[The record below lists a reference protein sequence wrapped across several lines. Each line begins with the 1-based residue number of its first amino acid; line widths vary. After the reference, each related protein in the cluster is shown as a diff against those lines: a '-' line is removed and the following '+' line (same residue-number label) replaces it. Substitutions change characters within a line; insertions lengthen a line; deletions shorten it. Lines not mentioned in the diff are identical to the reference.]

1 MSILTH
7 TNNNYVRYDDDNVVA
22 SPQPAFRSASM
33 DAVGWTNFTWKDFD
47 GDYVKTLVGGGITS
61 IQEYVKRDVDNNIV
75 IPQQYVRRDIDN
87 NPVGSLNPLEI
98 VGVGNITAP
107 NGFAVGRDMAGQV
120 AGYQGGT
127 EPITVEGQ
135 LQKQETPGG
144 PWIGIS
150 PWTAVDTAV
159 KEIDSSLV
167 GSRVRI
173 STRIQDAI
181 IAPSYLT
188 TNTPSSDVI
197 VDEMTPD
204 VNGTLTFSGANP
216 AYPGDVLTMTE
227 GTITGGIAPFTKK
240 YEWIRRETSDPGNTY
255 VKFGAPDGLTY
266 TIQYSDIG
274 YDIRGRT
281 RWFDAYNYYKAT
293 AALPYHVGVI
303 AEPLALVSKGT
314 LEGVGQ
320 SGTVLTQ
327 TPAIFSG
334 GVPPFT
340 YRYEWVRRVTGETGF
355 YEFGAPD
362 GLQYI
367 IRTSDIGYDIRGRT
381 EIFDSLGNMF
391 SSSSTIPQD
400 VTVTS

>member
-7 TNNNYVRYDDDNVVA
+7 TNNNYERYDEDNVLA

-33 DAVGWTNFTWKDFD
+33 DAAGWTNFTWKDFD
-47 GDYVKTLVGGGITS
+47 GDYVKTLVGGGATS

-75 IPQQYVRRDIDN
+75 IPGQYIRRDENN

-107 NGFAVGRDMAGQV
+107 NGFAVGRDVAGQV

-144 PWIGIS
+144 AWTGIS

-167 GSRVRI
+167 GARLRI

-188 TNTPSSDVI
+188 VNTPASDVV
-197 VDEMTPD
+197 VDEMKVD
-204 VNGTLTFSGANP
+204 VNGTLTFSGADP

-227 GTITGGIAPFTKK
+227 GTITGGIGPFTKP
-240 YEWIRRETSDPGNTY
+240 YEWLRKPTGTTNVY
-255 VKFGAPDGLTY
+255 VRFGAPEGLTY

-274 YDIRGRT
+274 YEIRGRT
-281 RWFDAYNYYKAT
+281 YWTDAYNYHKAI
-293 AALPYHVGVI
+293 AAIPNHIEVI

-314 LEGVGQ
+314 LEGVGL

-327 TPAIFSG
+327 TAAVFSG

-340 YRYEWVRRVTGETGF
+340 YRYEWVRRVTGGSGF
-355 YEFGAPD
+355 FEFGAPD

-367 IRTSDIGYDIRGRT
+367 TRSSDVGYDIRGRT
-381 EIFDSLGNMF
+381 VIIDSLGSTL

-400 VTVTS
+400 VTIVE

>member
-1 MSILTH
+1 
-7 TNNNYVRYDDDNVVA
+7 V
-22 SPQPAFRSASM
+22 
-33 DAVGWTNFTWKDFD
+33 
-47 GDYVKTLVGGGITS
+47 
-61 IQEYVKRDVDNNIV
+61 
-75 IPQQYVRRDIDN
+75 
-87 NPVGSLNPLEI
+87 
-98 VGVGNITAP
+98 
-107 NGFAVGRDMAGQV
+107 
-120 AGYQGGT
+120 
-127 EPITVEGQ
+127 
-135 LQKQETPGG
+135 
-144 PWIGIS
+144 GIS
-150 PWTAVDTAV
+150 PWTAVDTAA

-197 VDEMTPD
+197 VDAMTPD
-204 VNGTLTFSGANP
+204 VPGTLTFSGADP

-227 GTITGGIAPFTKK
+227 GTITGGIGPFTKA

-255 VKFGAPDGLTY
+255 VKFGAPNGLTY

-281 RWFDAYNYYKAT
+281 RWDDAYNYHKSV
-293 AALPYHVGVI
+293 AAVPTHIEVI

-327 TPAIFSG
+327 TPAVFSG

-340 YRYEWVRRVTGETGF
+340 YRYEWVRRVTGESEF
-355 YEFGAPD
+355 SKFGAPD

-367 IRTSDIGYDIRGRT
+367 IRSSDIGYDIRGRT
-381 EIFDSLGNMF
+381 EISDSFGNSF
-391 SSSSTIPQD
+391 SSSSTIPEH

>member
-7 TNNNYVRYDDDNVVA
+7 TNNNYERYDEDNVLA
-22 SPQPAFRSASM
+22 SPQPAFRSESM

-61 IQEYVKRDVDNNIV
+61 INEYVKRDVDNNIV
-75 IPQQYVRRDIDN
+75 TQPQYIRHDIDN

-144 PWIGIS
+144 AWIGIS

-167 GSRVRI
+167 GAKLRI

-188 TNTPSSDVI
+188 TNTPASDV
-197 VDEMTPD
+197 VVGEMTPD
-204 VNGTLTFSGANP
+204 VKGTLTSSGADP
-216 AYPGDVLTMTE
+216 AYPGDVLTQTE
-227 GTITGGIAPFTKK
+227 GTITGGIAPFTKS
-240 YEWIRRETSDPGNTY
+240 YQWFRRETGTTNAYSF
-255 VKFGAPDGLTY
+255 FGAPDGLTY

-274 YDIRGRT
+274 YDVKART
-281 RWFDAYNYYKAT
+281 RWQDSYNYLRT
-293 AALPYHVGVI
+293 VGTIPNHIEVI
-303 AEPLALVSKGT
+303 AEPLELVSKGT
-314 LEGVGQ
+314 LDGVGQ

-327 TPAIFSG
+327 TAAVFSG

-340 YRYEWVRRVTGETGF
+340 YRYEWVRRVTGESGF
-355 YEFGAPD
+355 FEFGAPD

-367 IRTSDIGYDIRGRT
+367 IRSSDIGYDIRGRT
-381 EIFDSLGNMF
+381 EIFDSLGNSK
-391 SSSSTIPQD
+391 SSSSTIPGD
-400 VTVTS
+400 VSVTS

>member
-7 TNNNYVRYDDDNVVA
+7 TNNNYERYDEDNVLE

-47 GDYVKTLVGGGITS
+47 GDYVKTLVGGGVTS

-75 IPQQYVRRDIDN
+75 TPEQYIRHDIDN
-87 NPVGSLNPLEI
+87 NPVGSLNPLEL

-144 PWIGIS
+144 AWIGIS

-167 GSRVRI
+167 GAKLRI

-188 TNTPSSDVI
+188 TNTPASDVV
-197 VDEMTPD
+197 VDEMTSD
-204 VNGTLTFSGANP
+204 VDGTLTFSGTDP

-227 GTITGGIAPFTKK
+227 ATITGGIGPFTKK
-240 YEWIRRETSDPGNTY
+240 YQWIRRETGTTNAY
-255 VKFGAPDGLTY
+255 AFFGAPDGLTY

-274 YDIRGRT
+274 YDVKART
-281 RWFDAYNYYKAT
+281 RWQDSYNYVKT
-293 AALPYHVGVI
+293 VGTVPNHIEVI

-314 LEGVGQ
+314 LDGVGQ

-327 TPAIFSG
+327 TAAVFSG

-340 YRYEWVRRVTGETGF
+340 YRYEWVRRVTGESGF
-355 YEFGAPD
+355 FEFGAPD

-367 IRTSDIGYDIRGRT
+367 IRSSDIGYDIRGRT

-391 SSSSTIPQD
+391 SSSSTIPGD
-400 VTVTS
+400 ISVTS

>member
-7 TNNNYVRYDDDNVVA
+7 TNNNYERYDEDNVLS
-22 SPQPAFRSASM
+22 SPQPAFRSESM

-47 GDYVKTLVGGGITS
+47 GDYVKHLVGGGVTS
-61 IQEYVKRDVDNNIV
+61 IQGYVKRDVDNNIV
-75 IPQQYVRRDIDN
+75 IQPQYIRHDIDN
-87 NPVGSLNPLEI
+87 NPLGSLDPLEL

-107 NGFAVGRDMAGQV
+107 DGFAVGRDMAGQV

-135 LQKQETPGG
+135 LQKQETTGG

-150 PWTAVDTAV
+150 PWAAVDTAV

-167 GSRVRI
+167 GAKLRI

-188 TNTPSSDVI
+188 VNTPASDVV
-197 VDEMTPD
+197 VDEMTSD
-204 VNGTLTFSGANP
+204 VEGTLTFSGADP
-216 AYPGDVLTMTE
+216 AYPGDVLTQTE
-227 GTITGGIAPFTKK
+227 GTITGGIGPFTREF
-240 YEWIRRETSDPGNTY
+240 EWIRREVGATGSY
-255 VKFGAPDGLTY
+255 ARFGAPNGLTY

-274 YDIRGRT
+274 YDVKGRT
-281 RWFDAYNYYKAT
+281 DWKDSYNYYKST
-293 AALPYHVGVI
+293 GTIPNHIEVI

-314 LEGVGQ
+314 LNGVGL

-327 TPAIFSG
+327 TAAVFSG

-340 YRYEWVRRVTGETGF
+340 YRYEWVRRVSGGTGF

-367 IRTSDIGYDIRGRT
+367 IRSSDVGYDIRGRT
-381 EIFDSLGNMF
+381 EIFDSIGGSFN
-391 SSSSTIPQD
+391 SSSTIPQD
-400 VTVTS
+400 VTVVE